1 MDIIQTSITKKSG
14 ERALFDP
21 EKLKRSLERSGAGE
35 NEILEIVDKVKV
47 KLYDGIST
55 HKIYQMAYA
64 ILKKRSHKS
73 AGRYRLKR
81 AILDLGP
88 TGYPFE
94 RFIGALLKNQGYKVQ
109 VGIIVQ
115 GHCVQHEVDVVAQKE
130 NKKIIIEC
138 KFHRNTSRKSD
149 VKVSLYIH
157 SRFLDIKKQY
167 EKSIEGNTHFHQ
179 GWLVTNT
186 RFTNEA
192 IQYGKCAGLKL
203 VSWDYPHQG
212 SLREWIDNSGL
223 HPITA
228 LQTVTKKEKQQLL
241 ENEVVLCR
249 ELVGNEKL
257 LRSIGIRE
265 RMIPKIINEAKEL
278 ITPTK

>member
-1 MDIIQTSITKKSG
+1 M
-14 ERALFDP
+14 
-21 EKLKRSLERSGAGE
+21 
-35 NEILEIVDKVKV
+35 
-47 KLYDGIST
+47 
-55 HKIYQMAYA
+55 
-64 ILKKRSHKS
+64 
-73 AGRYRLKR
+73 
-81 AILDLGP
+81 
-88 TGYPFE
+88 
-94 RFIGALLKNQGYKVQ
+94 
-109 VGIIVQ
+109 
-115 GHCVQHEVDVVAQKE
+115 
-130 NKKIIIEC
+130 
-138 KFHRNTSRKSD
+138 
-149 VKVSLYIH
+149 
-157 SRFLDIKKQY
+157 
-167 EKSIEGNTHFHQ
+167 
-179 GWLVTNT
+179 VTNT

-278 ITPTK
+278 IAPTI